1 MKRRPE
7 STAHRYAVPVRT
19 RATRTITRPD
29 GTAVGYYSVT
39 GGYADLG
46 DPVPAP
52 HSIVAAAHTM
62 TGARGEGYRRPAAGK
77 WQSEAFALFREV
89 GELRYSGE
97 RVARAASLARL
108 MIAKRPTDTDGEPEP
123 VEDPTLAA
131 LSRDMF
137 GDGPHTAQ
145 SIRRYVQHMIFN
157 GESNILVSD
166 RDPDEGL
173 TFRPYSVKEITGKS
187 GDWKIND
194 GSGTPRDVDE
204 ETEILIRSWTPDPE
218 VFQWADCPV
227 RSVLPVARELRGLG
241 QHVSAQIDSRLA
253 GAGMLVVPESI
264 SLIPGQRPPRVD
276 ENGDPID
283 GDTGEDA
290 EDTNFYTALLEAMMT
305 AIGDRD
311 DASAIVPL
319 MVKVRDDLVGKVQH
333 ISFAQPFDAQA
344 KDLRDEAIR
353 RVALGMDSEPETLLG
368 MSGANHWTGFLVDQN
383 EVRLVIAPMVATL
396 CHSLT
401 NSWLRPYLEALA
413 AEGQFA
419 DDPADYL
426 VWFDVSPLELRPDRS
441 KDAQALHQAGAV
453 SAETLRRESGFGD
466 DDAPTDEEKR
476 ERILTQLLT
485 ARPDLANQLLPALG
499 ITDVQLTV
507 PGAPGGAAGAPPG
520 PGTAEPE
527 PGPLP
532 GGDPNPAAP
541 APADRTMP
549 EQQP

>member
-7 STAHRYAVPVRT
+7 STAHKYVTPVRT

-29 GTAVGYYSVT
+29 GTSVGYFNFTTTDDT
-39 GGYADLG
+39 GS
-46 DPVPAP
+46 AP
-52 HSIVAAAHTM
+52 HSLVAAAHTM
-62 TGARGEGYRRPAAGK
+62 TGARGEGYRRPSPGK
-77 WQSEAFALFREV
+77 WQQESFALFREV
-89 GELRYSGE
+89 GEFRFSGE
-97 RVARAASLARL
+97 RVARAASMVRL
-108 MIAKRPTDTDGEPEP
+108 MIARRPTDSEADPEP
-123 VEDPTLAA
+123 TEDPNLLA

-166 RDPDEGL
+166 NDPDEGL
-173 TFRPYSVKEITGKS
+173 TFRAYSVKEVTGKS

-194 GSGTPRDVDE
+194 GSGAPRPVDE

-218 VFQWADCPV
+218 VFQWADCPA
-227 RSVLPVARELRGLG
+227 RSVLPSARTLRGLH
-241 QHVSAQIDSRLA
+241 QHTGAQIDSRLA

-276 ENGDPID
+276 ENGDPVD
-283 GDTGEDA
+283 DDQGEDA

-311 DASAIVPL
+311 DASAIVPI

-344 KDLRDEAIR
+344 KDLRDEEIR
-353 RVALGMDSEPETLLG
+353 RIALGMDSEPETLLG
-368 MSGANHWTGFLVDQN
+368 MSAANHWTGFLVDQN
-383 EVRLVIAPMVATL
+383 EVRLVIAPMIATL

-401 NSWLRPYLEALA
+401 TGFLRPLLEDYA
-413 AEGQFA
+413 ADPTNPFN
-419 DDPADYL
+419 DDPAEYL

-466 DDAPTDEEKR
+466 DDAPSDEEKR
-476 ERILTQLLT
+476 ERVLMQLLT
-485 ARPDLANQLLPALG
+485 ARPDLADQLLPALG

-507 PGAPGGAAGAPPG
+507 PGAPGAGAPPG
-520 PGTAEPE
+520 PGAPAPE
-527 PGPLP
+527 SGPLP
-532 GGDPNPAAP
+532 GGDPNPAPP